1 MIEYEIRGD
10 KFWSELVENEN
21 RGLVTKYYDESGEMI
36 FWADGWKSPEE
47 DKDYLLTW
55 WCYKNHERK
64 EGEGWIKSFR
74 WISAEG
80 ERKN

>member
-1 MIEYEIRGD
+1 MVEYEIRGD

-21 RGLVTKYYDESGEMI
+21 RELVTKYYDESGEMI
-36 FWADGWKSPEE
+36 FWSDGWKSPEE

-64 EGEGWIKSFR
+64 RGEGWIKSFR
-74 WISAEG
+74 WISADG